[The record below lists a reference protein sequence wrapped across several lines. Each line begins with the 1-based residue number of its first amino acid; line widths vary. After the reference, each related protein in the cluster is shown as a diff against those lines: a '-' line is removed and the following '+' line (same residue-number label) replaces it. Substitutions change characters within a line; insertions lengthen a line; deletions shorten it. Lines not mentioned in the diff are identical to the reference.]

1 MAESPNTRTGA
12 DPRPP
17 MKSPL
22 MRRLRYWTV
31 GAAAVFSVYVGG
43 FLWDEVSP
51 AAYSAVFVL
60 VGSVPLLLKSTFWKK
75 LIMLFP
81 LLIIRVLGKILIQL
95 FGSRALETVFR
106 RYGLLERRYKNTLK
120 SVQAARV
127 GLTQRWQNLSRR
139 AQAHLLLAFLPFLI
153 VIAILVLVIRLLRT
167 KVLQMLVEKVLQK
180 TVQHKVHTGVEKA
193 AGKIKHSPLGKR
205 VLKTLDKDNSEIK

>member
-1 MAESPNTRTGA
+1 MAESPNTRTAA
-12 DPRPP
+12 DPCPAQR
-17 MKSPL
+17 SPL
-22 MRRLRYWTV
+22 KRRLRYWAV

-75 LIMLFP
+75 LILLFP

-95 FGSRALETVFR
+95 FGSRALETIFR
-106 RYGLLERRYKNTLK
+106 RYGLLERRYKNTLN
-120 SVQAARV
+120 SIQAARM
-127 GLTQRWQNLSRR
+127 GATQRWRSLSRR

-153 VIAILVLVIRLLRT
+153 VIAIMVLIIRLLRT
-167 KVLQMLVEKVLQK
+167 KLLQMLVEKVLQK
-180 TVQHKVHTGVEKA
+180 TVQQKVHTGVEKA
-193 AGKIKHSPLGKR
+193 AGKIKQTPLAQR
-205 VLKTLDKDNSEIK
+205 VMKTLDKDEGANQ